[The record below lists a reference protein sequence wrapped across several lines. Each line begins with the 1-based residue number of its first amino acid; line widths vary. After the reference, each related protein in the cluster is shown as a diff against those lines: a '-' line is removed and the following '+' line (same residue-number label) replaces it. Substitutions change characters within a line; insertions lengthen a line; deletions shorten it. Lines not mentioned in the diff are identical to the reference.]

1 MTVADTS
8 GADECEFVVEDIT
21 TGAAASGFGHLGDG
35 RRFSFQ
41 VHRGRLTV
49 EIHRARPAAPIPQ
62 PEDLI
67 ATAHR
72 GLADLDLTDARSLS
86 AAVRDAIASAEQVR

>member
-8 GADECEFVVEDIT
+8 GADEGDFVVEDVT
-21 TGAAASGFGHLGDG
+21 TGIAASGFGHLGDG
-35 RRFSFQ
+35 RRFSFR

-49 EIHRARPAAPIPQ
+49 EIYRARPAAPIPQ

-67 ATAHR
+67 ATANR
-72 GLADLDLTDARSLS
+72 GLTDLDPTDARSLT
-86 AAVRDAIASAEQVR
+86 AAVRDAIAAAEPVR